1 MIKSRYSWISGACS
15 AILSAALI
23 VTIAAATSGCT
34 STDTT
39 NMNSSKSTSN
49 SSEQTS
55 ETNVKEIYN
64 DKLIKMSFIKKYDM
78 PGMEGEFFFTAKV
91 ENKTKKKISIYLKDV
106 YLNDT
111 NVHVGS
117 AVPLDI
123 LPGKNGCQTW
133 FTKYE
138 GTGASKASDIKKI
151 GFKIWVTDEHT
162 KTLETTK
169 NVEIK
174 F

>member
-1 MIKSRYSWISGACS
+1 
-15 AILSAALI
+15 
-23 VTIAAATSGCT
+23 
-34 STDTT
+34 
-39 NMNSSKSTSN
+39 
-49 SSEQTS
+49 
-55 ETNVKEIYN
+55 
-64 DKLIKMSFIKKYDM
+64 IKMSFIKKFDM

-91 ENKTKKKISIYLKDV
+91 ENKTKKKISVYLKDV

-111 NVHVGS
+111 NVMVGS

-123 LPGKNGCQTW
+123 LPGKNGTQTW

-138 GTGASKASDIKKI
+138 GTGASKASDIKTI
-151 GFKIWVTDEHT
+151 GFKIWVTDEHM